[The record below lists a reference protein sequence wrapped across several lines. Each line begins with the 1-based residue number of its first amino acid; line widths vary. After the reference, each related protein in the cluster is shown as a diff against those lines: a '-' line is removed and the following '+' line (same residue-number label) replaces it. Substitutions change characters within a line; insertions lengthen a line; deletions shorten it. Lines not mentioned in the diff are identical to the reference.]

1 MGITCILGKSR
12 CGKTTYIYNL
22 IKNNYDNNLNN
33 NVKSL
38 IIVPEQFGLSTE
50 KKLTSFLDKGG
61 LFNVEILTFK
71 RMCYRVFNDIGLD
84 NKHITDVGKKLI
96 IYDIL
101 SKNKFNIFNSSSK
114 GNIENIIDIF
124 SEFDRYQINIDEAR
138 EIEYTNVYLNN
149 KMQDLLNIYENYH
162 NVLDEATV
170 DANNDLDILCNY
182 ISESNIKNMDIY
194 IDEFYGYTNQEYQTI
209 LELANYNNVYIS
221 FCIDKTELS
230 DNSLDIY
237 KSNILA
243 YKKLL
248 RLCNE
253 NNIKIIET
261 INLNKKNDIKRE
273 GNKEIIH
280 LANNI
285 FSYPYKVFDDSNRG
299 ENNINLYACLNDS
312 VEIENLAQ
320 NIVKL
325 IDKGYKYSDI
335 VVITRN
341 SERYAN
347 LIWGIFYKYN
357 IPYFID
363 LKKNII
369 DNQISNLIFSLIDIV
384 INNFSYE
391 AVFSYL
397 KTGFLDIDLD
407 DVYLL
412 ENYVIKWGIKGYK
425 WYKEFKYE
433 YDDNNQ
439 DLKDKLERLNII
451 REKVIVPLITFK
463 TNILKQKTMQDIV
476 KIIYEFLNK
485 NNIQKAIED
494 KMYLFHT
501 NGDIDIE
508 KEYLDIWNYYVET
521 FNQLILSLGKTNIDI
536 YEFKNILE
544 IALTDTKK
552 AFIPLYQDAV
562 MIGDIERTRTH
573 DVKVIFF
580 IGVQNGQFPIV
591 YGSEGVLSDSDRE
604 FLYNNNIELAKT
616 TKMKELED
624 QFNIYKMITMS
635 TDKVF
640 FSYIMN
646 DLDGISYRPSFI
658 ISKIKKIFNIA
669 EQIIDNDYLSNDYI
683 YNVNTAFS
691 KLFENA
697 NNEYHNY
704 FKEYLNEEYIRY
716 KNILNYTT
724 NMNITLSKENID
736 KLYGNIFKGSI
747 TKLEEY
753 VKCPYSFYLKYALKI
768 TEREKYH
775 VRFLDI
781 GNFNHEV
788 LDEFFSYIISHNIDL
803 NIITEK
809 EVEDI
814 ANNIIQNLF
823 VNIKSDMIKNAKN
836 FNVLKIKL
844 RKVLIKSIWVLI
856 LQLRGSSFKPIK
868 TEAEFGDGKDYHK
881 IVLELNDGKQ
891 VHLIGKIDRIDLADT
906 QDGKYIRIIDYKSSK
921 KSAQLSD
928 IYNGLNLQLITYLD
942 AVTNEDKDIIPG
954 GMLYFKIDDP
964 IISTKQDISK
974 EELEKMLINELK
986 LNGFILNDKSLIR
999 HMDHN
1004 IDKSSN
1010 LVNVKI
1016 NDEGLSTNKNALS
1029 LDEFNKLQ
1037 HYSKK
1042 ILTDISNEIMS
1053 GRIDVKPF
1061 WKSKISNGCMYCN
1074 FNSICKFNSKDKN
1087 CSYNIMR
1094 NLDNKQIFEQIGKV
1108 K

>member
-1 MGITCILGKSR
+1 MSISCILGKSR
-12 CGKTTYIYNL
+12 IGKTTYIYNL
-22 IKNNYDNNLNN
+22 IKEKYEKNLENNIKTL
-33 NVKSL
+33 L
-38 IIVPEQFGLSTE
+38 IVPEQFGLTAE
-50 KKLTSFLDKGG
+50 KELTHYLDKGG

-71 RMCYRVFNDIGLD
+71 RMCYRVFNEIGLD
-84 NKHITDVGKKLI
+84 NRHITDVGKKLI

-124 SEFDRYQINIDEAR
+124 SEFDRYKINIDEAR
-138 EIEYTNVYLNN
+138 NIEYSNVYLNN
-149 KMQDLLNIYENYH
+149 KMQDLLNIYEKYH
-162 NVLDEATV
+162 NMLDEATV
-170 DANNDLDILCNY
+170 DSNNDLDILCNY
-182 ISESNIKNMDIY
+182 ISDSSIKNMDIY

-209 LELANYNNVYIS
+209 LELAKYNNVYIS
-221 FCIDKTELS
+221 FCIDKTNISE
-230 DNSLDIY
+230 NPLDIY
-237 KSNILA
+237 NSNILA

-248 RLCNE
+248 RLCSENGIKLDNTIDLNKKIVE
-253 NNIKIIET
+253 NNITKT
-261 INLNKKNDIKRE
+261 K
-273 GNKEIIH
+273 KEINH

-285 FSYPYKVFDDSNRG
+285 FSYPYKVYKDKVEYSI
-299 ENNINLYACLNDS
+299 NIYSCLNDNI
-312 VEIENLAQ
+312 EIENLAQ

-325 IDKGYKYSDI
+325 IDSGYKYSDI
-335 VVITRN
+335 VVITRD
-341 SERYAN
+341 SEKYAN
-347 LIWGIFYKYN
+347 LIWGIFSKYK

-397 KTGFLDIDLD
+397 KTGFLDVDLD
-407 DVYLL
+407 DIYLL
-412 ENYVIKWGIKGYK
+412 ENYVIKWGIKGHK
-425 WYKEFKYE
+425 WFKEFTYE
-433 YDDNNQ
+433 YDENNQ
-439 DLKDKLERLNII
+439 EVLDKLERLNIV
-451 REKVIVPLITFK
+451 REKVIVPLIEFK
-463 TNILKQKTMQDIV
+463 NNILKQKNMQDIV
-476 KIIYEFLNK
+476 KCIYEFLDK
-485 NNIQKAIED
+485 NNIQKAIEE
-494 KMYLFHT
+494 KINLFHE
-501 NGDIDIE
+501 NGEIDIE
-508 KEYLDIWNYYVET
+508 KEYLDIWNYYIET
-521 FNQLILSLGKTNIDI
+521 FDQLILSLGNSKIDI

-544 IALTDTKK
+544 IALTDTQK

-573 DVKVIFF
+573 KVKVIFF
-580 IGVQNGQFPIV
+580 IGVQNGGFPIV
-591 YGSEGVLSDSDRE
+591 YGSEGILSDADRE
-604 FLYNNNIELAKT
+604 FLYENNIELAKT

-624 QFNIYKMITMS
+624 QFNIYKIITMA
-635 TDKVF
+635 TDKVN

-646 DLDGISYRPSFI
+646 DLDGVSYRPSFI
-658 ISKIKKIFNIA
+658 ISKIKKIFNIN
-669 EQIIDNDYLSNDYI
+669 EQIIDNISNDYI
-683 YNVNTAFS
+683 YNTNTAFS
-691 KLFENA
+691 NLFEEDNT
-697 NNEYHNY
+697 EYIKY
-704 FKEYLNEEYIRY
+704 FKENAIDDYIKY
-716 KNILNYTT
+716 ENILKYTT

-736 KLYGNIFKGSI
+736 KIYGDIFKGSI

-768 TEREKYH
+768 TEREKFQ

-788 LDEFFSYIISHNIDL
+788 LDEFFSYIISNNIDL
-803 NIITEK
+803 NTITEN

-823 VNIKSDMIKNAKN
+823 INIKSDMIKNAKN

-844 RKVLIKSIWVLI
+844 KKVLLKSIWVLI

-881 IVLELNDGKQ
+881 ILLELNGGKQ

-964 IISTKQDISK
+964 IISTKQDLSK

-1004 IDKSSN
+1004 IEKTSN

-1037 HYSKK
+1037 QYSKK
-1042 ILTDISNEIMS
+1042 ILTDISSEIMS
-1053 GRIDVKPF
+1053 GKIDVKPF
-1061 WKSKISNGCMYCN
+1061 WKSKISNGCIYCS
-1074 FNSICKFNSKDKN
+1074 FNGICKFNSKEKN
-1087 CSYNIMR
+1087 CTYNIMR
-1094 NLDNKQIFEQIGKV
+1094 NLDNKEIFEKMGREK
-1108 K
+1108 